1 MCTVVFIPNKN
12 KYFFASLRDEN
23 PLRARAFAPAI
34 NTTDSV
40 QYLAPIDALAGGTW
54 IGANQLGNI
63 IILLNGGFENH
74 ERKTSYKKS
83 RGLIVKELMG
93 CKKPVEDWSLMNL
106 TNIEPFTL
114 IIWSQAKLYQLVWD
128 EENKSQTELNANSPH
143 IFSSSTLYD
152 QVAKTNRKTLFEN
165 WIIKEPQID
174 KSSVLGFFNAIIDKE
189 NGFIINRAPNLKTIS
204 YSFIELENGKEVS
217 FNYSDFIDNSSSI
230 SKIEINLS

>member
-23 PLRARAFAPAI
+23 PLRARALAPAI

-93 CKKPVEDWSLMNL
+93 CKNPVEDWSLMNL

-114 IIWSQAKLYQLVWD
+114 VIWSQAKLYQLVWD
-128 EENKSQTELNANSPH
+128 GENKSQTELNTDSPH

-165 WIIKEPQID
+165 WIINEPQID
-174 KSSVLGFFNAIIDKE
+174 KSSVLAFFNAIIDKE

-217 FNYSDFIDNSSSI
+217 FNYSDFIDNSSSF
-230 SKIEINLS
+230 SRIEIN